1 MCPWSPESDKPEGN
15 YRLLRLARRK
25 GTMNCLPIV
34 CARANATTLSGLAQR
49 RVHFEHSVTVTTAGV
64 FVGEAQL
71 TTGDVA
77 GDSSMRPCMTAIL
90 GSLKRPI
97 VVS

>member
-71 TTGDVA
+71 ALT
-77 GDSSMRPCMTAIL
+77 
-90 GSLKRPI
+90 SLRVMLPGTLLCDH
-97 VVS
+97 V

>member
-15 YRLLRLARRK
+15 YRLLRPARRK

-71 TTGDVA
+71 ALT
-77 GDSSMRPCMTAIL
+77 
-90 GSLKRPI
+90 SLRVMLPGTL
-97 VVS
+97 SCDHL

>member
-15 YRLLRLARRK
+15 YRLLRLARRG

-71 TTGDVA
+71 ALTSLRVMLPGTL
-77 GDSSMRPCMTAIL
+77 PCDHL
-90 GSLKRPI
+90 
-97 VVS
+97 